1 MGKIIKKAG
10 ILCGVFIAALVI
22 FFAFEKN
29 TSEKSDTVYTSM
41 EEATLPVVYTDMY
54 NSEMNVL
61 HGYLQEMDRVDGD
74 DALTILPADRKLGRK
89 LRKYQCGSADSEPS
103 YQGQAVSASFV
114 CGDGT
119 AWSYQLLHQNY
130 VDRQ

>member
-61 HGYLQEMDRVDGD
+61 HGYLQEMDRVAGD
-74 DALTILPADRKLGRK
+74 DALTILPADRKLG
-89 LRKYQCGSADSEPS
+89 LRIADYGESVL
-103 YQGQAVSASFV
+103 AVRYEIRSMDLQRLV
-114 CGDGT
+114 ERLLK
-119 AWSYQLLHQNY
+119 AW
-130 VDRQ
+130 V